1 MGPSL
6 GPTLPTQSADDQ
18 EETSTSV
25 SSSPYLAARAGI
37 RNLTM
42 PPVPNFDIPPSPP
55 GSPPPLSTKKFANFL
70 ELKKKGVHF
79 NAKLDSSSA
88 IRNPGVLPKLLE
100 FAGIDHYDQYASA
113 LPEDL
118 SIPTSYPPWA
128 YGEELNKTQQ
138 KLLKRKEADKSKSAR
153 ERIDFVSSSN
163 TNTASP
169 RTGASTGG
177 RRQQEARHGS
187 PKHKRR

>member
-1 MGPSL
+1 MP
-6 GPTLPTQSADDQ
+6 Q
-18 EETSTSV
+18 V
-25 SSSPYLAARAGI
+25 S
-37 RNLTM
+37 
-42 PPVPNFDIPPSPP
+42 NFDIPPSPP
-55 GSPPPLSTKKFANFL
+55 GSPPQPSTKKFAKFL
-70 ELKKKGVHF
+70 ELKREGVHF

-138 KLLKRKEADKSKSAR
+138 RLLKRKEADKAKGVR
-153 ERIDFVSSSN
+153 ERVDFVSSTGTSSPGAG
-163 TNTASP
+163 TKTSGGRQQYVRSGSP
-169 RTGASTGG
+169 R
-177 RRQQEARHGS
+177 
-187 PKHKRR
+187 HKRRRSRSR